1 MTPKDLY
8 EWAVE
13 HGVEN
18 CDIEIQ
24 YRDEGGGHCGTTNA
38 SFDEIEIENKSYGGS
53 YCYLENM
60 IRDVPEIN
68 VVDQW
73 R

>member
-13 HGVEN
+13 HGVED

-24 YRDEGGGHCGTTNA
+24 YRDDGGYYYGTTDVT
-38 SFDEIEIENKSYGGS
+38 FDEIEIENKSYGKVIV
-53 YCYLENM
+53 L
-60 IRDVPEIN
+60 
-68 VVDQW
+68 
-73 R
+73 

>member
-8 EWAVE
+8 EWALE

-24 YRDEGGGHCGTTNA
+24 YRDDSGGHCGTTNV
-38 SFDEIEIENKSYGGS
+38 SFDEIEIEIENKSYG
-53 YCYLENM
+53 EV
-60 IRDVPEIN
+60 IVI
-68 VVDQW
+68 
-73 R
+73 

>member
-18 CDIEIQ
+18 FDIEIQ
-24 YRDEGGGHCGTTNA
+24 YRDDGGYYEGTTDA
-38 SFDEIEIENKSYGGS
+38 SLNEIEIKNTSYGK
-53 YCYLENM
+53 
-60 IRDVPEIN
+60 
-68 VVDQW
+68 VVVL
-73 R
+73 

>member
-1 MTPKDLY
+1 MTLKDLY

-24 YRDEGGGHCGTTNA
+24 YRDGGGCYCGTTDA
-38 SFDEIEIENKSYGGS
+38 RFDEIEIENKSYG
-53 YCYLENM
+53 EV
-60 IRDVPEIN
+60 IVI
-68 VVDQW
+68 
-73 R
+73 

>member
-18 CDIEIQ
+18 CNIEIQ
-24 YRDEGGGHCGTTNA
+24 YRDDGGLFYGTTDA
-38 SFDEIEIENKSYGGS
+38 SFNEIEIENKSYGKVIV
-53 YCYLENM
+53 L
-60 IRDVPEIN
+60 
-68 VVDQW
+68 
-73 R
+73 